1 MMSETLAEYSA
12 LKVME
17 KKYGPDNIHK
27 YLKHEL
33 DAYLRG
39 RAAEIRKE
47 PPLVLVQR
55 EPYVWYQKGGLVMYT
70 LADYIG
76 EDKVNAALK
85 KFLDQYKY
93 ANATDAQTVP
103 YPDTRQFV
111 AALREQT
118 PADMQYLITDMFE
131 SIVLY
136 DNKALTAT
144 VTQTPDHKYKV
155 ELAVQARKSKADEN
169 GSESPMPLNDYIDV
183 GVFTG
188 KKDQEKPLYLEKKKL
203 TQEHQTFEIIVDQ
216 PPTRAGIDPY
226 NKLID
231 RASDDNM
238 IDVNK
243 P

>member
-1 MMSETLAEYSA
+1 
-12 LKVME
+12 ME
-17 KKYGPDNIHK
+17 KKYGTDQMHK

-33 DAYLRG
+33 DGYLRG
-39 RAAEIRKE
+39 RAGEIRKE

-85 KFLDQYKY
+85 NFLEKYKF
-93 ANATDAQTVP
+93 ANASGGQDVP
-103 YPDTRQFV
+103 YPDTREFV

-136 DNKALTAT
+136 DNKALSAT
-144 VTQTPDHKYKV
+144 VTATADKKFKV
-155 ELAVQARKSKADEN
+155 TLTVQARKSKADEN
-169 GSESPMPLNDYIDV
+169 GQETPMALNDYVDI

-188 KKDQEKPLYLEKKKL
+188 KKDHEHACLYLKKEKITQEK
-203 TQEHQTFEIIVDQ
+203 QTFEITVDQ
-216 PPTRAGIDPY
+216 MPTRAGIDPY

-231 RASDDNM
+231 RVSDDNI
-238 IDVNK
+238 IDVTK